1 MIGQV
6 ASIVTSQ
13 SALTNGCAGRSG
25 HTERRGLS

>member
-13 SALTNGCAGRSG
+13 TSLANGCAGRSG
-25 HTERRGLS
+25 HTERHGIS

>member
-13 SALTNGCAGRSG
+13 AGLANGCAGRSG
-25 HTERRGLS
+25 HTEQRGLS